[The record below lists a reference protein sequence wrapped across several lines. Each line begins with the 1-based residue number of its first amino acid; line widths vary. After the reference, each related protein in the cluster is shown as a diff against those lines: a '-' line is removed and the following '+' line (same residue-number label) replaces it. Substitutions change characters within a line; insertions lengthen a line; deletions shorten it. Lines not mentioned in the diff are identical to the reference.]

1 MNREILTG
9 EIKTIANRNI
19 TELINYSI
27 DNANLIIDVDVAY
40 ESDVDKVRK
49 VLDTLCKSIK
59 EKYNLKDISCLGIQ
73 ELSSSSIKFRLVAS
87 TQYLEQFSLD
97 RTIKMEIVK
106 EFAKNNI
113 TIPYTQVVVHNGQ
126 RV

>member
-59 EKYNLKDISCLGIQ
+59 EKYNLNDISCLGIQ